1 MMLMAEAQDGR
12 TIWVVVELHRPKKR
26 IRSRIVLH
34 LGEFRDRDEA
44 EAAFLERLGT
54 DPRLVELAA
63 RWKANAADVLSDR
76 KARRR
81 FLLCGVI
88 AGVSEHADDILR
100 RREREE
106 EQDRAR
112 RRAADW
118 AESGGG
124 PAAFAVLGLPLAASL
139 DDIKAAYRRAAIR
152 AHPDRGGD
160 HAVMVRLNAA
170 YEAAV
175 DYASWRG

>member
-1 MMLMAEAQDGR
+1 MMLMAEDQDGR

-34 LGEFRDRDEA
+34 LGEFRDRDAA
-44 EAAFLERLGT
+44 ESAFRSRLAD
-54 DPRLVELAA
+54 DPRLRALAE
-63 RWKANAADVLSDR
+63 RWRIAAADVLSDR

-88 AGVSEHADDILR
+88 AGVSEYADDLLR
-100 RREREE
+100 RREAE
-106 EQDRAR
+106 EQAERAR
-112 RRAADW
+112 RRASEW
-118 AESGGG
+118 AAGGG
-124 PAAFAVLGLPLAASL
+124 SDAFAVLGLPLAATI
-139 DDIKAAYRRAAIR
+139 DQIKAAYRRAAVR

-160 HAVMVRLNAA
+160 HALMVELNAA

-175 DYASWRG
+175 EYASWRG

>member
-26 IRSRIVLH
+26 IRSRIVQH
-34 LGEFRDRDEA
+34 LGEFPDRDRA
-44 EAAFLERLGT
+44 EAAFLARLET
-54 DPRLVELAA
+54 EPRLRDLAG
-63 RWKANAADVLSDR
+63 RWRAAAADVLSDR
-76 KARRR
+76 KARRQ

-88 AGVSEHADDILR
+88 AGVSEFADDLLR
-100 RREREE
+100 RREREADE
-106 EQDRAR
+106 DRAR

-118 AESGGG
+118 ASGGG
-124 PAAFAVLGLPLAASL
+124 SAAFAVLGLPLAASV
-139 DDIKAAYRRAAIR
+139 DEIKAAYRRKAID

-160 HAVMVRLNAA
+160 HAAMVRLNVA

-175 DYASWRG
+175 EYAAWRR